1 MTQRKRA
8 TGFALMDTAFSADAK
23 FLRLARQAPG
33 TSAYAAAVGV
43 YWLLVAD
50 ARRNRDRVIN
60 WDDYTE
66 YAAEIAAL
74 KEAKLLV
81 DDGFAEE
88 AFERWAPAYKSPYDR
103 VRNATQGYAEQH
115 ESTQATL
122 ASTQLASNPLS
133 SPQSKEGGPG
143 ETIPGESDTATIACR
158 SLMDGGRWLGDREYV
173 TAWEDLDRRYTA
185 EWVRDAI
192 QPAVAELTAK
202 GKVRAWDLKR
212 LVDLRCAERSR
223 TEENERQRR
232 VADAA
237 RLESERLRAAAEAAT
252 EEERQRASIMR
263 RAVGL
268 WIKRKPTEPVPT
280 DFDALAS
287 WLEQNGGQPA

>member
-23 FLRLARQAPG
+23 FLRLARQAPN

-50 ARRNRDRVIN
+50 ARRNRDRIIN

-66 YAAEIAAL
+66 YAVEIAAL

-81 DDGFAEE
+81 SDGFAEE
-88 AFERWAPAYKSPYDR
+88 AFDRWAPAYKSPYDR
-103 VRNATQGYAEQH
+103 ERNATQGYAEQH
-115 ESTQATL
+115 KSTQATL
-122 ASTQLASNPLS
+122 TSTQLASTPIS
-133 SPQSKEGGPG
+133 SPPSKEGGLG
-143 ETIPGESDTATIACR
+143 ETIPGESDSATIACR

-173 TAWEDLDRRYTA
+173 AAWDDMDRRYTEA
-185 EWVRDAI
+185 WVRAEI
-192 QPAVAELTAK
+192 QPAVEELTAK

-223 TEENERQRR
+223 MEENDRQRR
-232 VADAA
+232 VAEAT
-237 RLESERLRAAAEAAT
+237 RVETERIRAAAEQTT
-252 EEERQRASIMR
+252 EEEKERASIMR

-268 WIKRKPTEPVPT
+268 WLKRRPSEPVPT
-280 DFDALAS
+280 DYNALAR
-287 WLEQNGGQPA
+287 WLAQNGVPE